1 MTRGLGGHSPANV
14 THHLKGVD
22 FPASK
27 DDLVEKARNNG
38 AGQDVLEVLES
49 FPEGEEFESLADV
62 MEAFG
67 DSDQAPQTGVN
78 GRKP

>member
-14 THHLKGVD
+14 TRHLKKVH

-27 DDLVEKARNNG
+27 DDLLERARDNG

-49 FPEGEEFESLADV
+49 FPEDEEFESLADV
-62 MEAFG
+62 MKAYGE
-67 DSDQAPQTGVN
+67 SDQAPQTGIID
-78 GRKP
+78 RKP